1 MVASKCPVQ
10 RLLRALTGTASR
22 RASCP
27 VLGAMHTA
35 RQLRAA
41 LGFTL
46 IEVLVT
52 IGIIAVL
59 ISVLIPSLSKAR
71 GLARQTREIAAGQQV
86 MTAFHAYSTDNKD
99 RVLTGIASPAMV
111 NGNMI
116 VRDATGQRLNSAS
129 GRIEEAQRYPF
140 RLAPYLNYDFAGL
153 YHDPAQLRD
162 WTNNPENYLNF
173 GKDLTYMLSLYPSL
187 GMNVA
192 FVGGSDQLGQFDPL
206 FQRLFGRVYIDRL
219 PDVRRPSG
227 LMAFGSA
234 RGVAPPGVELGQL
247 PEGFFRIEPPYYS
260 SAQGR
265 RWATT
270 YDKNS
275 PLPGL
280 NSGFVSL
287 RHAGKGVVAYVDGHV
302 GVAGWREFEDM
313 RLWADKA
320 DSPTWTIAPQ

>member
-1 MVASKCPVQ
+1 MGMMRS
-10 RLLRALTGTASR
+10 
-22 RASCP
+22 
-27 VLGAMHTA
+27 A
-35 RQLRAA
+35 RCVRGA

-52 IGIIAVL
+52 TGIIAVL

-71 GLARQTREIAAGQQV
+71 SVARQTREVASGQQV
-86 MTAFHAYSTDNKD
+86 MTAFHAYATDDKD
-99 RVLTGIASPAMV
+99 RVLTGFASPAMV

-116 VRDATGQRLNSAS
+116 VRDATGQRLHSAT

-140 RLAPYLNYDFAGL
+140 RIAPYFNYDFSGL

-162 WTNNPENYLNF
+162 WVNNPENYLNY
-173 GKDLTYMLSLYPSL
+173 GRDLTYMLSLYPSL

-192 FVGGSDQLGQFDPL
+192 FVGGSDQLGQFDPI
-206 FQRLFGRVYIDRL
+206 FQKIFGRVYVDRL

-234 RGVAPPGVELGQL
+234 RGVAPPGMEIGQL

-260 SAQGR
+260 GAQGR
-265 RWATT
+265 RWATA
-270 YDKNS
+270 YEKGS
-275 PLPGL
+275 PVPGL

-302 GVAGWREFEDM
+302 GVAGWSEFEDM

-320 DSPTWTIAPQ
+320 DSPTWAIQPQ